1 MKSIVVN
8 SFGGP
13 EQLLVTDSPPITPGH
28 GQVAIAGEAIG
39 VGYMDVMAREG
50 CYPLVQTPGFV
61 PGAEVAGTIE
71 AVGGGVESRMLGQ
84 RVFALTGTGGYA
96 ETVLADINNV
106 FPLPDIVTALD
117 AVAFGINALVAH
129 FSLDRVDAG
138 PGDRVLVR
146 GASGGIGVMAV
157 QLAAN
162 RSCEVIAITSSTECG
177 DRLKK
182 LGATR
187 ALNRRSVRPEELPE
201 SDVVVDTVAGDD
213 VGSFINLLG
222 LNGRYV
228 FCGGVGGSP
237 PANFGSYL
245 LSTFHRS
252 PTLYALSLNSI
263 GMHDLMAATSDL
275 FGQAARGEI
284 VGVID
289 DVLPLESAA
298 DAHRKLESGSAFGK
312 LILTTSGKY
321 GHQPA
326 MKHCPGDD

>member
-13 EQLLVTDSPPITPGH
+13 ENLLFTDSPPSTPGH
-28 GQVAIAGEAIG
+28 GQVAIAVEAIG

-50 CYPLVQTPGFV
+50 CYSLGRTPGFV
-61 PGAEVAGTIE
+61 PGAEVAGTVE
-71 AVGGGVESRMLGQ
+71 ALGSDVESRMLGQ

-96 ETVLADINNV
+96 ETALADINNV
-106 FPLPDIVTALD
+106 FPLPDIVTAFD
-117 AVAFGINALVAH
+117 AVALGINALVAH
-129 FSLDRVDAG
+129 FSLVRVDAG

-162 RSCEVIAITSSTECG
+162 KRCEVIAITSSTNRG
-177 DRLKK
+177 DRLKE

-187 ALNRRSVRPEELPE
+187 ALNRQSVSSEELPE

-213 VGSFINLLG
+213 IGSFINLLG

-228 FCGGVGGSP
+228 LCGGVGGSP
-237 PANFGSYL
+237 PADFGTHL
-245 LSTFHRS
+245 LGTFHRS

-263 GMHDLMAATSDL
+263 GRHDLMAAASDL

-284 VGVID
+284 MAVVD

-298 DAHRKLESGSAFGK
+298 DAHRKLEGGSVFGK
-312 LILTTSGKY
+312 LLLTTSREY
-321 GHQPA
+321 GDQSR
-326 MKHCPGDD
+326 